1 MRWGGRIIINLSITQ
16 KKEAGRAL
24 PPLCHDPV
32 TCQKFIDTWI
42 QDGPK
47 KGLIPAK
54 SYNIEDHPMA
64 SRDDARRKITALS
77 ERGVDTQ
84 LSHLGRDSHA
94 FHGFVNP
101 PVVRASTVLFA
112 NMDAMEARAGDSPNR
127 PKYAYGL
134 MGTPTIDALVDTI
147 NALEKAAGTVLV
159 PSGLAAVTVPL
170 LAVARPGLHVLVP
183 DNVYWP
189 TRRFCDQTLTQLG
202 METTYYDPLIGS
214 GIAYLMR
221 PDGGSVLFTEAPGS
235 NTFEMP
241 DLNAFLQAAREH
253 DAITMIDNTWA
264 TPLIYKPIAEGF
276 DYSIQAG
283 TKYFGGHSDLLIGS
297 ISASE
302 RAWGALKQTHG
313 NLGLQAGTEEIFLTL
328 RGMRTLRVRLDQHEK
343 SALEMAHWLEEPA
356 LCQPRPAPRP
366 CRPIRATLCGKISSR
381 GAPAGCSASSLP
393 ARASRRGPCSMR
405 SSCSDLAIPGA
416 AMKVWP
422 CWPNWTI
429 AALPGLGRTD
439 RSSGCRSGWKP
450 WMT

>member
-1 MRWGGRIIINLSITQ
+1 
-16 KKEAGRAL
+16 
-24 PPLCHDPV
+24 
-32 TCQKFIDTWI
+32 
-42 QDGPK
+42 
-47 KGLIPAK
+47 
-54 SYNIEDHPMA
+54 MA
-64 SRDDARRKITALS
+64 SRDDARPKKTDLS

-101 PVVRASTVLFA
+101 PVVRASTVLFE

-147 NALEKAAGTVLV
+147 NALEEAAGTVLV

-214 GIAYLMR
+214 GIADLMR

-302 RAWGALKQTHG
+302 RAWGALKQTHS

-343 SALEMAHWLEEPA
+343 SALEMAHWLESQPFVSRVMHPA
-356 LCQPRPAPRP
+356 LPSDPGHALWRDLFKG
-366 CRPIRATLCGKISSR
+366 RASGLFGFEL
-381 GAPAGCSASSLP
+381 AGTREQ
-393 ARASRRGPCSMR
+393 ARAML
-405 SSCSDLAIPGA
+405 DAFELF
-416 AMKVWP
+416 
-422 CWPNWTI
+422 
-429 AALPGLGRTD
+429 GLGYSWGGYESLAVLAELDHCRTA
-439 RSSGCRSGWKP
+439 RP
-450 WMT
+450 WTDGPVIRLQIGLETVDDLKADILAGAKAAGLPTA